1 VSDDPEFDFE
11 GDDETP
17 ADDLVVDKR
26 GLARATG
33 CNLYEVEKFIKLG
46 LPVAGKKGNA
56 LQFSIPDCVQFM
68 LRRDDDQDR
77 QLARRKELA
86 IVQKREA
93 EAAKIGGKSVSLDMV
108 RAAIRD
114 GVAKLQ
120 AELESIPAKCPPD
133 TRELVRI
140 EITDAINRLADG
152 VAQ

>member
-1 VSDDPEFDFE
+1 MSDDPEFDFE
-11 GDDETP
+11 GDDE
-17 ADDLVVDKR
+17 AFDADLVVDKR
-26 GLARATG
+26 GLARVTG
-33 CNLYEVEKFIKLG
+33 LNLYDVEKFVKLG
-46 LPVAGKKGNA
+46 MPTAGKKGNA
-56 LQFSIPDCVQFM
+56 LQFSIPDCVQFI
-68 LRRDDDQDR
+68 LRKDDDQDR

-86 IVQKREA
+86 IVHKREA
-93 EAAKIGGKSVSLDMV
+93 EANKLTGRTVPLDMV